1 MGTLGCINDMLQR
14 DKENRELRKRNRER
28 LAETRNRLLEVGKET
43 DYTNLSVEQLE
54 DIRRKTLEKEELDKA
69 ACFKAMLYLALG
81 MALILLL
88 VWLLVGCSG
97 KTSGNNQSTIRS
109 DSVSITQ
116 GAQTVSVHA
125 QDTIC
130 HLPVATQRVKD
141 SVFTEQELQKI
152 QNELRE
158 RYARSEIKGTRL
170 DDNIQAWSI
179 KGNHL
184 VVQLC
189 LNSPEAR
196 AIFREKIMDSPAI
209 RLEGP
214 TEPSPNNQRYTSDT
228 LGIHLYPEFSAYP
241 YTAHTATFVLFN
253 QSEHEIECGDPYW
266 ITYEDQH
273 GVWRTLPIHTVFNSI
288 AYSIQPGKQFLFK
301 ADLNPNVLPNR
312 PGRYRFFYEVELTDK
327 KQKITLMTEFRLADI
342 KEAVRDSSDVISV
355 EYVNYH
361 RKS

>member
-1 MGTLGCINDMLQR
+1 MLQR

-28 LAETRNRLLEVGKET
+28 LTATYHRLLDTGKET
-43 DYTNLSVEQLE
+43 DLSQITVEKME

-69 ACFKAMLYLALG
+69 ANFKAMLYLALG
-81 MALILLL
+81 MALIFLL

-97 KTSGNNQSTIRS
+97 KPSGNNLSAVKS
-109 DSVSITQ
+109 DSASITQ
-116 GAQTVSVHA
+116 GAQTVSVHT

-130 HLPVATQRVKD
+130 HLPVATQNVKD

-158 RYARSEIKGTRL
+158 RYVRSEIKGTRL
-170 DDNIQAWSI
+170 DGNIWGWGVY
-179 KGNHL
+179 GNHL
-184 VVQLC
+184 IVNLC

-241 YTAHTATFVLFN
+241 L
-253 QSEHEIECGDPYW
+253 S
-266 ITYEDQH
+266 
-273 GVWRTLPIHTVFNSI
+273 LIHI
-288 AYSIQPGKQFLFK
+288 
-301 ADLNPNVLPNR
+301 
-312 PGRYRFFYEVELTDK
+312 
-327 KQKITLMTEFRLADI
+327 
-342 KEAVRDSSDVISV
+342 
-355 EYVNYH
+355 
-361 RKS
+361 